1 MRGAGELK
9 KTLSC
14 LLVLVFAVSFLL
26 VYNETYQNELDRM
39 EKAGEGISKQFE
51 IPNYA
56 NFAAPDEMYPIL
68 LEAAVDSKVN
78 IFRTQIDYSVDDEA
92 QIHKYVLLTN
102 NTRLF
107 DSFRLTTGKFLTAE
121 DTQKSN
127 SFLSTVDTGSQD
139 QVGIIKSFGGHYLFE
154 MKPLKTV
161 YEHLPVAGEY
171 FIEGTEE
178 RYNEFVDRVIQKI
191 IANKL
196 VGQGAVL
203 TPEDFKGQ
211 SYNSGEMEIE
221 EDFFT
226 YIKYVMITI
235 VIIMLIYYIFNESKR
250 IGVMKMHGL
259 SNLYLWYL
267 VVGRFIT
274 ILFLLS
280 ASVSVLAALL
290 IKDTT
295 VSFIGSV
302 VISQLISFVIVT
314 FISLFAYIYIS
325 RIKVVDVIKNRK
337 QTNVIFALN
346 TLLKIGCSIFLIL
359 VILSIWDQYHE
370 LSIKQENLKS
380 WERSKDYGVFYP
392 VKVGNDSEDV
402 EKGSPKT
409 TVTEVTGLYPLL
421 NRMGALYINAIA
433 YEQQSLIL
441 NSESSGIRSISVNLN
456 YLQEFPLYDIQNNPV
471 GISEETSDF
480 ILLVPEKYRDKEK
493 DILDYFKKIRKS
505 RIEADENLFKVGI
518 PNSVRNQ
525 QLTIIWIANDQKI
538 FSFNP
543 DVFRLENNMIVDPII
558 QVITEK
564 NSLVADK
571 ANMMTGGGGRDPLKV
586 KLINRDSQ
594 QTVKALEP
602 EMKRLKLD
610 DNLTTLISV
619 DQYVIEQI
627 YDLQKQRDQL
637 LFLSIGLVAGLI
649 VLVVQNLSVFFS
661 KFQRRFIVRRLFG
674 TGFIKTYKE
683 YLWFLL
689 ATWVIQIGICFLIN
703 NGLATSVL
711 EKAASVFA
719 VATSIYQTIGSSD
732 INVFAVGAG
741 VIVIELMASV
751 IALFVIERKNKVK
764 VLKGGG

>member
-26 VYNETYQNELDRM
+26 VYNETYRNELDRM

-203 TPEDFKGQ
+203 TTEDFKGQ

-226 YIKYVMITI
+226 YIKYVIITI

-280 ASVSVLAALL
+280 ASASVLAALL

-302 VISQLISFVIVT
+302 VISQLISFVFVT

-359 VILSIWDQYHE
+359 VILSIWGQYHE

-441 NSESSGIRSISVNLN
+441 NRESSGIRSISVNLN
-456 YLQEFPLYDIQNNPV
+456 YLQEFPVYDIQNNPV

-493 DILDYFKKIRKS
+493 DILDYFKKIRMG
-505 RIEADENLFKVGI
+505 RMEADGNLFKVVI
-518 PNSVRNQ
+518 PDSVRNQ
-525 QLTIIWIANDQKI
+525 QLTIIWTANDQKI

-594 QTVKALEP
+594 QTVKALET

-649 VLVVQNLSVFFS
+649 VLVVQNLSVFFN

-674 TGFIKTYKE
+674 TDFIKTYKE

-719 VATSIYQTIGSSD
+719 VATSIYQTIGSSE
-732 INVFAVGAG
+732 INVFAVGVG

-751 IALFVIERKNKVK
+751 VALFVIERKNKVK